1 MKLTTELYDEPRR
14 DHGICRMIL
23 LSAALHVVA
32 IGALLVT
39 GYLRP
44 AKRSEPQVAAYE
56 VTLIGPTGTGK
67 RKTPAEKTS
76 PPAPQATV
84 EKPAAPPAKGEP
96 QEAAPTKPQENPEE
110 QAKPKPQEPPAE
122 KPREVAKT
130 VEPPKPKPAPVV
142 QEKEPPK
149 VAIAVKPVEKK
160 LPPQEKKIE
169 EVKVKEQAKPKVE
182 VRLAEKKEKPQDP
195 PPPQPERVKV
205 QEKKSEP
212 PKTVEKPKAQSV
224 APKPEKK
231 PQEPVKATAK
241 EKLSEPK
248 KTAKS
253 ESAQNRPA
261 AAEPA
266 AKAAP
271 SADAT
276 QVRKDEEAR
285 DALIASAVERVR
297 TREEAVSRERDIA
310 KAVDRVRRGGSD
322 QEEPGKE
329 TKKKPA
335 AAGANTE
342 NTEREGDGHV
352 AKAKVYG
359 PEFLAYTED
368 IKQRV
373 KDNWIVVDRKP
384 KLVAVVQ
391 FGVEADGGVVDVEL
405 VEPSGDRSF
414 DQSSLRAV
422 KSARLPPPPEA
433 YREDFA
439 TQKVHMTFGGE
450 E

>member
-1 MKLTTELYDEPRR
+1 MKRTTVLHDEPQR
-14 DHGICRMIL
+14 DHGISRMIL

-32 IGALLVT
+32 IGTLIVI

-44 AKRSEPQVAAYE
+44 AKPREPQVAAYE
-56 VTLIGPTGTGK
+56 VTLIGSTGTGK
-67 RKTPAEKTS
+67 RKAPAEKT
-76 PPAPQATV
+76 PPAPQATG
-84 EKPAAPPAKGEP
+84 EKPAPPPAKSEP
-96 QEAAPTKPQENPEE
+96 REAAPQKPQEKPKEE
-110 QAKPKPQEPPAE
+110 AKPKPQELPVE
-122 KPREVAKT
+122 NPRDVAKT
-130 VEPPKPKPAPVV
+130 IEPPKPKPAPVA

-149 VAIAVKPVEKK
+149 VVTAVKPVEKK
-160 LPPQEKKIE
+160 LPPPEKKTE
-169 EVKVKEQAKPKVE
+169 EVKVKEQAKPKIE
-182 VRLAEKKEKPQDP
+182 ARLAEKKEKPQDP
-195 PPPQPERVKV
+195 PPPQPERMKV

-212 PKTVEKPKAQSV
+212 PKTVEKPKTQSV

-231 PQEPVKATAK
+231 PQEPVKTTAK
-241 EKLSEPK
+241 EKISEPK
-248 KTAKS
+248 KTANS
-253 ESAQNRPA
+253 ESAHNRPA

-271 SADAT
+271 LAAAT

-285 DALIASAVERVR
+285 DSLITSAVERVR
-297 TREEAVSRERDIA
+297 TREEAVGRERDIA
-310 KAVDRVRRGGSD
+310 KAVDRVRQGVSD
-322 QEEPGKE
+322 REEPGKE

-335 AAGANTE
+335 AAGSNSK
-342 NTEREGDGHV
+342 REGDDHV

-384 KLVAVVQ
+384 ELVTVVQ

-405 VEPSGDRSF
+405 VKPSGDRSF
-414 DQSSLRAV
+414 DQSALRAV
-422 KSARLPPPPEA
+422 RSARLPPPPEA

>member
-1 MKLTTELYDEPRR
+1 MKLRTDLYDEPQR
-14 DHGICRMIL
+14 DHGISRMIL
-23 LSAALHVVA
+23 LSAALHVVL
-32 IGALLVT
+32 IGALLVM
-39 GYLRP
+39 GYLHP
-44 AKRSEPQVAAYE
+44 AKPREPQVAAYE
-56 VTLIGPTGTGK
+56 VTLISPTGTGK
-67 RKTPAEKTS
+67 RKAPAEKT

-84 EKPAAPPAKGEP
+84 EKPVTPPAKGEP
-96 QEAAPTKPQENPEE
+96 QEAAPPKPQEKPEE

-130 VEPPKPKPAPVV
+130 VEPPKPKPAPVT

-149 VAIAVKPVEKK
+149 VVTAVKPVEKK
-160 LPPQEKKIE
+160 LPPPEKKTE

-182 VRLAEKKEKPQDP
+182 ARLAEKKEKPQDP

-212 PKTVEKPKAQSV
+212 PKTVEKKAQSV

-231 PQEPVKATAK
+231 PQELVKTSAK
-241 EKLSEPK
+241 EKISEPK
-248 KTAKS
+248 KTANT
-253 ESAQNRPA
+253 ESAQNRLA

-285 DALIASAVERVR
+285 DALIASAVDRVR
-297 TREEAVSRERDIA
+297 TREEAVSRERNIA
-310 KAVDRVRRGGSD
+310 KAVDRVRQGVSD
-322 QEEPGKE
+322 REEPGKE

-335 AAGANTE
+335 AAGT

-384 KLVAVVQ
+384 ELVAVVQ

-414 DQSSLRAV
+414 DQSALRAV
-422 KSARLPPPPEA
+422 RSARLPPPPEA

>member
-1 MKLTTELYDEPRR
+1 MKRTTVLYDEPQR
-14 DHGICRMIL
+14 DHGISRMIL
-23 LSAALHVVA
+23 LSAALHVVV
-32 IGALLVT
+32 IGTLIVM

-44 AKRSEPQVAAYE
+44 AKPRKPQMAAYE

-67 RKTPAEKTS
+67 RKAPAEKT

-84 EKPAAPPAKGEP
+84 EKPVPPSAKGEP
-96 QEAAPTKPQENPEE
+96 REAAPPKPQEKPEE
-110 QAKPKPQEPPAE
+110 QTKPKLQEPPAE
-122 KPREVAKT
+122 KPREVAKKI
-130 VEPPKPKPAPVV
+130 EPPKPKPAPVA

-149 VAIAVKPVEKK
+149 VVTAVKPVEKK
-160 LPPQEKKIE
+160 LQPPEKKIE

-182 VRLAEKKEKPQDP
+182 ARLAEKKEKPQDP

-231 PQEPVKATAK
+231 PQEPVKTAAK
-241 EKLSEPK
+241 EKISESK
-248 KTAKS
+248 KTANP

-266 AKAAP
+266 AKAVP

-285 DALIASAVERVR
+285 DALIASALERVR

-310 KAVDRVRRGGSD
+310 KAVDRVREGVSD
-322 QEEPGKE
+322 REEPGKE

-335 AAGANTE
+335 AAGT

-384 KLVAVVQ
+384 SLTAVVQ

-414 DQSSLRAV
+414 DQSALRAV
-422 KSARLPPPPEA
+422 RNARLPPPPEA